1 MNSRIKGHMAA
12 VFTIILWGTTFV
24 STKVLLQSFWPTEI
38 LCYRIC
44 IGLLALYLVYPK
56 RMGKTTMVQE
66 VTFAAAG
73 LCGITLYQLFENI
86 ALTYTS
92 ASNVGI
98 IVSLSPF
105 FTGLLATWWLD
116 GEKPGKYFFVGFA
129 AAIAGIALI
138 SYNGKVVLQF
148 NPKGDVLTLLAA
160 FFWALYSI
168 LSKKISQFGFH
179 TVQTT
184 RRVFGYGLL
193 FMLPAFLILRFPWN
207 PQLLLKPV
215 NLGNILFLGLGASA
229 MCFVTW
235 NMAVGELGAVKTS
248 TYIYLVPVIT
258 VATSVIV
265 LQERITWMSAAGT
278 VLALAGLFISEK
290 KEFKLR
296 RPDNFEKI
304 Q

>member
-1 MNSRIKGHMAA
+1 MDSRIKGHLAA
-12 VFTIILWGTTFV
+12 VFTIIIWGTTFV
-24 STKVLLQSFWPTEI
+24 STKVLLNSFWPTEI
-38 LCYRIC
+38 LCYRVC
-44 IGLLALYLVYPK
+44 IGLIALFVVHPK
-56 RMGKTTMVQE
+56 KMGKTTKMQE
-66 VTFAAAG
+66 LTFAAAG

-105 FTGLLATWWLD
+105 FTGLLATWLLD
-116 GEKPGKYFFVGFA
+116 GEKPGKYFFIGFI

-138 SYNGKVVLQF
+138 SYNGKVELQF

-168 LSKKISQFGFH
+168 LSKKISRFGFH
-179 TVQTT
+179 TVWTT
-184 RRVFGYGLL
+184 RKVFSYGLL
-193 FMLPAFLILRFPWN
+193 FMIPAFLLFRFPWH
-207 PQLLLKPV
+207 PGRLTEPV

-235 NMAVGELGAVKTS
+235 NMAVRELGAVKTS

-258 VATSVIV
+258 VVTSVIV
-265 LQERITWMSAAGT
+265 LKEQITWMSAAGMA
-278 VLALAGLFISEK
+278 LALAGLFISEK
-290 KEFKLR
+290 KEFKL
-296 RPDNFEKI
+296 PHYSFEKT